1 MTIELS
7 FICPPEKIHTAIFQY
22 CGIDSGFV
30 KYSLQSGTFWNACHQ
45 IGDMCAN
52 HPSGFPW
59 ECVPERIS
67 PQIPLNYMLIN
78 FPLK

>member
-30 KYSLQSGTFWNACHQ
+30 KYSLQSGTFWNAAIRSGICAQ
-45 IGDMCAN
+45 ITLGLSLGMRARKN
-52 HPSGFPW
+52 
-59 ECVPERIS
+59 I
-67 PQIPLNYMLIN
+67 PQIPLNYLLIN
-78 FPLK
+78 FRLK